1 MGKPVTPL
9 LTVDCVIV
17 DRKGRVLLIKRGTAP
32 YQGQYALPGGFVDL
46 NETVEGACLREVL
59 EETNL
64 SIRRLKLVGIYSEPG
79 RDPRG
84 PTVSIAYAAKVGT
97 AKATAGD
104 DASAVE
110 WVTDW
115 KRQAMAFDHK
125 DIIRDA
131 LKRLATAPRKTPAKN
146 TR

>member
-1 MGKPVTPL
+1 MSKPVTPL

-17 DRKGRVLLIKRGTAP
+17 DRKDRVLLIKRGHP
-32 YQGQYALPGGFVDL
+32 PFQDHYALPGGFVDL

-64 SIRRLKLVGIYSEPG
+64 TVRRPKLVGIYSEPG

-84 PTVSIAYAAKVGT
+84 PTVSIAYVTRIAA

-110 WVTDW
+110 WVDDW
-115 KRQAMAFDHK
+115 KKLPLAFDHK
-125 DIIRDA
+125 TIIKDA
-131 LKRLATAPRKTPAKN
+131 LKTLGAAKK
-146 TR
+146 